1 MGHLY
6 SVTVAW
12 TCSGDFASG
21 EYSRGHEWRF
31 DGLTVPGSSS
41 PTVVKLP
48 YSKEDAIDPEEA
60 FIAAISSCHMLWFLD
75 LARQGGFI
83 VEAYEDAAEGTMARI
98 EAKRYWIDKVTLR
111 PRITYAA
118 GHAPDAAT
126 ENALHDEAHHL
137 CFIANSVRSEVVV
150 EPVARPASDAASGAS

>member
-1 MGHLY
+1 MAHLY

-41 PTVVKLP
+41 PSVVKLP
-48 YSKEDAIDPEEA
+48 YSKQDAVDPEEA

-75 LARQGGFI
+75 LARQRGFV
-83 VEAYEDAAEGTMARI
+83 VEAYEDDAVGSMVRI
-98 EAKRYWIDKVTLR
+98 ETSRYWIDKVTLR
-111 PRITYAA
+111 PRIVYAK
-118 GHAPDAAT
+118 GKAPDGAA
-126 ENALHDEAHHL
+126 EKALHDDAHHL
-137 CFIANSVRSEVVV
+137 CFIANSVRTEVVV
-150 EPVARPASDAASGAS
+150 EPATVIA